1 MVRVLSD
8 DDIHSLLDLGS
19 LLPVIQE
26 AFEKQGEG
34 AVERPDRPH
43 FPVGTGIESDT
54 PLGTGIAMPAYIHGA
69 RYYVTKL
76 VSVHASNAERGLP
89 TVQAQIA
96 LTDAA
101 TGVPAGYMAGTRIT
115 NARTGCIGGL
125 AARELAATPVR
136 LGLIGAGAQARWHAR
151 AITAAVA
158 IEDIRVYSPSDS
170 KYECAEDLEAE
181 LGVPATAVETP
192 REAVTGS
199 TVVVTGT
206 TATEPVFPGDALD
219 PGTVVVAV
227 GAYEAGMQELDAETM
242 RRAARVFADNPEEVA
257 EIGDIANTGIDP
269 EDLIPFSDVFLTGT
283 GRMNAE
289 EILVV
294 ESVGTATLDAATAE
308 HLFTTAETT
317 EVGVNVSL

>member
-1 MVRVLSD
+1 MIRVLSD
-8 DDIHSLLDLGS
+8 DDIHTLLDLTA

-26 AFEKQGEG
+26 AFEKQGTG
-34 AVERPDRPH
+34 AVERPERPH

-69 RYYVTKL
+69 AYYATKL
-76 VSVHASNAERGLP
+76 VSVHASNAERDLP

-125 AARELAATPVR
+125 AARELATTPVR
-136 LGLIGAGAQARWHAR
+136 LGLLGAGAQARWHAR
-151 AITAAVA
+151 AIAAAVA
-158 IEDIRVYSPSDS
+158 VEDIRVFSPSDS
-170 KYECAEDLEAE
+170 KYACAEDLEAE
-181 LGVPATAVETP
+181 LGIPASAVETP
-192 REAVTGS
+192 RDAVTGS

-219 PGTVVVAV
+219 AGTVVVAV
-227 GAYEAGMQELDAETM
+227 GAYEADMQELDAETV

-257 EIGDIANTGIDP
+257 EIGDIANTGVDP
-269 EDLIPFSDVFLTGT
+269 DDLIPFSDVFLTDT
-283 GRMNAE
+283 GRTGAD

-294 ESVGTATLDAATAE
+294 ESVGTATLDAAAAE
-308 HLFTTAETT
+308 HLFTTAETNG
-317 EVGVNVSL
+317 VGVSVSL